1 MSKIFVE
8 NLPIPEITNL
18 DFEKKIDLFVGK
30 IIFLNE
36 NLEKEK
42 NNFLLNLS
50 EEFDNLKFTR
60 KIIPIK

>member
-8 NLPIPEITNL
+8 KLPIPEITNL
-18 DFEKKIDLFVGK
+18 ENQKKIDLFLGK

-60 KIIPIK
+60 ISN